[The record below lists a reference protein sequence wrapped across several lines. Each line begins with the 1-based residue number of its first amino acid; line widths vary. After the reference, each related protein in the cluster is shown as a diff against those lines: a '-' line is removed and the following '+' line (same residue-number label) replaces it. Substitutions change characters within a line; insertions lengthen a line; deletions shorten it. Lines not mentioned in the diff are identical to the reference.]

1 MFAAY
6 GLPEQ
11 LVTDNGPQF
20 TAEEF
25 AVFLKRNGIKHIKV
39 APYHPSSNGAV
50 ERLVQTFKKAMRAS
64 EQSGLTLSQRLSSFL
79 LTYRSTPHATTNLA
93 PCELFLKRML
103 RTRLDLLRPSCES
116 TVHLQQANQKFH
128 HDQHTCSRVLTVGQN
143 VMARNL
149 REGPRWVPGVVIER
163 LGPLTYLIQVESGLF
178 WRRHVDHL
186 RVMSDQPM
194 KTDPLPTQTATT
206 PSVVDPAP
214 SVVDPGL
221 AQEQL
226 TELSAPVESVTHI
239 PTSNS
244 ETVTVSNEPSPP
256 SSPVR
261 RYPLRDN
268 RRPPDR
274 LM

>member
-93 PCELFLKRML
+93 PCELFLKRMS

-116 TVHLQQANQKFH
+116 TVHLQQANQKCHYDH
-128 HDQHTCSRVLTVGQN
+128 HSCSRVLMVGQN

-149 REGPRWVPGVVIER
+149 REGPHWVPGVVIE
-163 LGPLTYLIQVESGLF
+163 
-178 WRRHVDHL
+178 
-186 RVMSDQPM
+186 
-194 KTDPLPTQTATT
+194 
-206 PSVVDPAP
+206 
-214 SVVDPGL
+214 
-221 AQEQL
+221 
-226 TELSAPVESVTHI
+226 
-239 PTSNS
+239 
-244 ETVTVSNEPSPP
+244 
-256 SSPVR
+256 
-261 RYPLRDN
+261 
-268 RRPPDR
+268 
-274 LM
+274 